1 MTSAMASRSINK
13 CTVDKYTHHHS
24 ICDFKMRNSSDVVG
38 MCKQTTFNKVCLLI
52 YSHIRQ
58 HIGVVDPLCLRS
70 DILLNT
76 DPRRRVSRRSRRR
89 YEAHCG
95 PERRATHAHAVFEAV
110 ENSSQWRDPANCT
123 MAFFESTNGLT
134 MFSKS
139 WRLFQTIPLLLLT
152 KAEQC
157 TYNMGTPPGVKGGS
171 SPNTTICSSF
181 GDVINQAERDGDGS
195 CTIYFRGGGVAYQEK
210 HRKTSWATTILV
222 G

>member
-1 MTSAMASRSINK
+1 MRFQNE
-13 CTVDKYTHHHS
+13 KYFRCCWDVQTNQFQQSLPSHLFAHTTAYRRCVSFVPQIRHF
-24 ICDFKMRNSSDVVG
+24 FK
-38 MCKQTTFNKVCLLI
+38 
-52 YSHIRQ
+52 
-58 HIGVVDPLCLRS
+58 
-70 DILLNT
+70 T

-139 WRLFQTIPLLLLT
+139 CRLFQTIPLLLLT